1 MKYNNYINSIKL
13 NTKLY
18 IRALFLLVALI
29 PFSAFSDKNIFDNN
43 KEIKKMEQR
52 ATNVIQQINNKKKFI
67 ETAKLKGKVKYDL
80 PLDKKINLR
89 KTFYIQKES
98 KIHIDIYLLLKLKVA
113 EFISDSSRIKYKR
126 INRSPKIKN
135 IESFNLNIFNKHLDL
150 DLSVQELN
158 NLLLGLNLIDIVNK
172 PYDYSFKGEQL
183 IIIQGGNRCI
193 VNLKSNQITKIT
205 LNENP
210 STSQTFTQSN
220 SSKSRTSSSNRSQ
233 AVSELLAEQ
242 KKLSRQNKI
251 LEQKIISLQS
261 NETSLESDPRQGQPA
276 NALISLN
283 SSNEQSNLQKLNSD
297 SSNLLYQVS
306 SRTRL
311 EQARLYIKDNKAS
324 QALLALENFTPE
336 ENNRAE
342 YHFLT
347 GRAYQELKLNTKA
360 LASYSI
366 AIHLNAGHYKA
377 LNNRGLIKGALK
389 DMSGAMDDL
398 NKSIQANPTYA
409 PAYMNRGVT
418 RAALKKLDLAIEDFT
433 KAIVL
438 DPAYGDA
445 YRNRGI
451 TYKFR
456 GNITGAC
463 RDWLKAGELGQ
474 SSAQSWFQ
482 RHCKRKG

>member
-18 IRALFLLVALI
+18 IRALLLLVALI

-205 LNENP
+205 LNDGREAEIEYLDYRKVNLNNL
-210 STSQTFTQSN
+210 SN
-220 SSKSRTSSSNRSQ
+220 
-233 AVSELLAEQ
+233 
-242 KKLSRQNKI
+242 
-251 LEQKIISLQS
+251 
-261 NETSLESDPRQGQPA
+261 
-276 NALISLN
+276 
-283 SSNEQSNLQKLNSD
+283 
-297 SSNLLYQVS
+297 
-306 SRTRL
+306 
-311 EQARLYIKDNKAS
+311 KDNYI
-324 QALLALENFTPE
+324 LLKSGEELMLPRKIVLKTPNFSM
-336 ENNRAE
+336 
-342 YHFLT
+342 
-347 GRAYQELKLNTKA
+347 QVKLQNDIIINKTINTKKF
-360 LASYSI
+360 I
-366 AIHLNAGHYKA
+366 
-377 LNNRGLIKGALK
+377 
-389 DMSGAMDDL
+389 
-398 NKSIQANPTYA
+398 
-409 PAYMNRGVT
+409 
-418 RAALKKLDLAIEDFT
+418 IEDYE
-433 KAIVL
+433 KKNKNL
-438 DPAYGDA
+438 
-445 YRNRGI
+445 
-451 TYKFR
+451 
-456 GNITGAC
+456 
-463 RDWLKAGELGQ
+463 
-474 SSAQSWFQ
+474 
-482 RHCKRKG
+482 